1 MIPIGFAQVVVLE
14 TEPASFLT
22 LVSIDGRL
30 TREHHRPPDSWSAS
44 SHEPFGSG
52 WLPTPSDLVP
62 PPPGPQEPFGLD
74 DFHDSLLEKI
84 ISFMDAESVLLTSQT
99 CKRLHRM
106 CEREVV
112 WEHLVCSRFGHRQN
126 RTIVS
131 SERHFNEEDGL
142 RFVCIQ
148 RMSWKMVYKKHREVL
163 FALFRGNSAGK
174 VQSVGGE
181 WFVNHA
187 NELALPSLA

>member
-1 MIPIGFAQVVVLE
+1 
-14 TEPASFLT
+14 
-22 LVSIDGRL
+22 
-30 TREHHRPPDSWSAS
+30 
-44 SHEPFGSG
+44 
-52 WLPTPSDLVP
+52 
-62 PPPGPQEPFGLD
+62 LD

>member
-1 MIPIGFAQVVVLE
+1 MDDL
-14 TEPASFLT
+14 PASIIVHPTRGQLHHT
-22 LVSIDGRL
+22 NPLVPVGFQHPQI
-30 TREHHRPPDSWSAS
+30 WS
-44 SHEPFGSG
+44 
-52 WLPTPSDLVP
+52 P